1 MESTPVSLISLMS
14 VPGSIRPATWNAAG
28 WRSQAAC
35 SNMDTELFFP
45 VGESAQVSEQIRMA
59 KRVCSAC
66 PVRELCLEFAIRTIQ
81 NDGIWGGATEDERKV
96 IKRARRA
103 AARRAGV
110 AARSDAVAHGDPE
123 GVAVH
128 GEDGATRW
136 VRTG

>member
-1 MESTPVSLISLMS
+1 MESTPFSLMSLFS
-14 VPGSIRPATWNAAG
+14 VPGSIRPATWNATG

-66 PVRELCLEFAIRTIQ
+66 PVQDLCLEFAIRTIQ

-103 AARRAGV
+103 AARRTAV
-110 AARSDAVAHGDPE
+110 AARADADAHGDAA
-123 GVAVH
+123 GVPVH
-128 GEDGATRW
+128 RQDGATRW
-136 VRTG
+136 ERTG